1 MWTEV
6 DTCRGRVGTEVY
18 RCLLKYTLVLVCIS
32 FFNLGDINCHSLFV
46 RFGMAFAIHYILQQT
61 SIYTTDLHY
70 HTPHIN
76 PKPLTAKIS
85 PSYR

>member
-6 DTCRGRVGTEVY
+6 DECRGRVGTGVD

-46 RFGMAFAIHYILQQT
+46 RFGIAIAIRVRVT
-61 SIYTTDLHY
+61 SSVATQSIRCTH
-70 HTPHIN
+70 
-76 PKPLTAKIS
+76 
-85 PSYR
+85 